1 MPCLAL
7 PNPDQLAIRDFAV
20 MTLET
25 SILDNLKKLPES
37 MRQAVFLYTE
47 FLVNRIDQRPE
58 SLLETESETPT
69 KKRGGLGIWK
79 DKLWIADDFDVPLED
94 FQEYITTF

>member
-1 MPCLAL
+1 
-7 PNPDQLAIRDFAV
+7 

-37 MRQAVFLYTE
+37 MQQAVLLYTE

-58 SLLETESETPT
+58 SPLETEPETPT
-69 KKRGGLGIWK
+69 NKRGGLGIWK
-79 DKLWIADDFDVPLED
+79 DKLWIADDFDAPLED
-94 FQEYITTF
+94 FQEYMS

>member
-1 MPCLAL
+1 LTL
-7 PNPDQLAIRDFAV
+7 PNPKQLAIGDLAV

-37 MRQAVFLYTE
+37 MQQAVFLYTE
-47 FLVNRIDQRPE
+47 FLVNRIDQQTE
-58 SLLETESETPT
+58 SSLETEPETPT
-69 KKRGGLGIWK
+69 NKRGGLGIWK
-79 DKLWIADDFDVPLED
+79 DKLWIADDFDAPLED